1 METKRKAL
9 GKGLEQW
16 FTNERIDFDNFE
28 KGLVE
33 EAKPNEI
40 VEIKISEIRS
50 NPYQPRKIFDEEAL
64 NELASSIKE
73 HGIVQPIIVKKS
85 IKGYELVAGE
95 RRTKAAKIAG
105 LETVPAIV
113 KDFDDEQ
120 MMEIAL
126 IENIQRENLNPIE
139 EAMAYDSILKSSNIT
154 QDELAKKFGKSRS
167 YITNSLGLLRL
178 PDDTKKYVEDNK
190 LSMSHARALSKL
202 DDTEQINRLANKI
215 VNENLNVRAIENI
228 TRDIHEQEI
237 KKETDE
243 NTLFEFKQYDTLNTN
258 HIYEDAMREKFGIKV
273 KITGKKIEIPYSSQL
288 ELQRILELMDVKIE
302 G

>member
-9 GKGLEQW
+9 GKGLEQL
-16 FTNERIDFDNFE
+16 FSNERIDFDNFE

-40 VEIKISEIRS
+40 VEISLDEIRS

-64 NELASSIKE
+64 NELAESIKE

-95 RRTKAAKIAG
+95 RRTKASRIAG
-105 LETVPAIV
+105 LKTIPAII
-113 KDFDDEQ
+113 KNFNDQE

-139 EAMAYDSILKSSNIT
+139 EAMAYDNILKSSNMT

-167 YITNSLGLLRL
+167 YITNILGLLKL
-178 PDDTKKYVEDNK
+178 PETTKKYVEENK
-190 LSMSHARALSKL
+190 LTMSHARALSKL
-202 DDTEQINRLANKI
+202 EDEEQIDRLADKI
-215 VNENLNVRAIENI
+215 ITEGLNVRTIENI
-228 TRDIHEQEI
+228 ARDEALPKINPQHTTKVSDSNKYI
-237 KKETDE
+237 
-243 NTLFEFKQYDTLNTN
+243 
-258 HIYEDAMREKFGIKV
+258 IYENALREKTGTRA
-273 KITGKKIEIPYSSQL
+273 KIGNKKIEIPFNSTQEL
-288 ELQRILELMDVKIE
+288 ERILESLNIEIE